1 MNIQEIEARLA
12 EIRQDIETR
21 GEAIAVDELER
32 YETEI
37 ATLTAERSRILSET
51 ERRSGLLGRIAAGTE
66 GTTIR
71 NAGQSSPEGFG
82 SGNSEAQ
89 GAAGSPY
96 EARNA
101 ATGSIEYR
109 NAFMRYIQT
118 GNRGEVLRSNE
129 FTSIAEAAALIPTTI
144 VEEVI
149 RKLGRYGTLFSRI
162 RRFNVQG
169 GMNVPILDLAPE
181 ASWIDDTTPSEDK
194 QFKADKSVSFMY
206 HGLECKVAQSL
217 IASIVSLNFFEAA
230 LTDLITEA
238 MMRKI
243 DQGIVKGTGTGQF
256 TGITVDA
263 RVPADNKVTLTAA
276 EFGKWTA
283 WKKAISKLGIRYKAG
298 ASWIMSESTFDAYI
312 DGMTDAQGQP
322 IARVNYNITEGNPY
336 RFAGKEVI
344 TVEDDVIASYDTAQT
359 GDVVAILCN
368 LKNYGVNSNLNMSMY
383 KWTNHETNK
392 VYNKALMVADGKLL
406 DPNGVVIIKKGA

>member
-37 ATLTAERSRILSET
+37 ATLTAERSRIQAET

-71 NAGQSSPEGFG
+71 NAGQGSPEG
-82 SGNSEAQ
+82 SSSENSEAQ
-89 GAAGSPY
+89 GSAGSPY
-96 EARNA
+96 ESRNA

-118 GNRGEVLRSNE
+118 GVRGETLRSNE

-162 RRFNVQG
+162 RRFNVPG
-169 GMNVPILDLAPE
+169 GMSIPIVDLAPE

-217 IASIVSLNFFEAA
+217 LTSIVSLNFFEAV

-238 MMRKI
+238 MMRKM
-243 DQGIVKGTGTGQF
+243 DQGIVNGTGTGQF

-263 RVPADNKVTLTAA
+263 RVSAENKVTLTAA
-276 EFGKWTA
+276 EFGKWA
-283 WKKAISKLGIRYKAG
+283 SWKKAMGKLGIRYKAG

-344 TVEDDVIASYDTAQT
+344 TVEDDVIAPYDTAQT
-359 GDVVAILCN
+359 GDAVAILCN
-368 LKNYGVNSNLNMSMY
+368 LRNFGVNSNLNMSMY

>member
-1 MNIQEIEARLA
+1 MNRQEIEARLA

-37 ATLTAERSRILSET
+37 ATLTAERSRIQEET
-51 ERRSGLLGRIAAGTE
+51 ERRSGLLGRIAEGTE

-71 NAGQSSPEGFG
+71 SAVQVSPEVSG
-82 SGNSEAQ
+82 SGGNEAQ
-89 GAAGSPY
+89 GSAGSLY
-96 EARNA
+96 EGRNA
-101 ATGSIEYR
+101 GTGSIEYR
-109 NAFMRYIQT
+109 NAFMRYVQT
-118 GNRGEVLRSNE
+118 GIRGEVLRSNE
-129 FTSIAEAAALIPTTI
+129 FTSIAEAAALIPATI

-149 RKLGRYGTLFSRI
+149 RKLGRYGTLFSRV
-162 RRFNVQG
+162 RKFNVQG
-169 GMNVPILDLAPE
+169 GLNVPILDLAPE

-217 IASIVSLNFFEAA
+217 LTSIVSLNFFEAA
-230 LTDLITEA
+230 LTDLIAEA
-238 MMRKI
+238 MMRKM
-243 DQGIVKGTGTGQF
+243 DQGIINGTGTGQF

-263 RVPADNKVTLTAA
+263 RVPAENKVTLTAA
-276 EFGKWTA
+276 EFGKWA
-283 WKKAISKLGIRYKAG
+283 SWKKAISKLGIRYKAG

-344 TVEDDVIASYDTAQT
+344 TVEDDVIAPYDTAQT
-359 GDVVAILCN
+359 GDAVAILSN
-368 LKNYGVNSNLNMSMY
+368 LRNFGVNSNLNMSMY

>member
-1 MNIQEIEARLA
+1 MNRQEIEARLA

-37 ATLTAERSRILSET
+37 ATLTAERSRIQAET

-71 NAGQSSPEGFG
+71 NAGQGSQEG
-82 SGNSEAQ
+82 SGSENSEAQ
-89 GAAGSPY
+89 GSAGSPY
-96 EARNA
+96 ESRNA

-118 GNRGEVLRSNE
+118 GIRGETLRSNE

-162 RRFNVQG
+162 RRFNVPG
-169 GMNVPILDLAPE
+169 GMSIPIVDLAPE

-217 IASIVSLNFFEAA
+217 LTSIVSLNFFEAV

-238 MMRKI
+238 MMRKM
-243 DQGIVKGTGTGQF
+243 DQGIVNGTGTGQF

-344 TVEDDVIASYDTAQT
+344 TVEDDVIAPYDTAQT
-359 GDVVAILCN
+359 GDAVAILCN
-368 LKNYGVNSNLNMSMY
+368 LRNFGVNSNLNMSMY